1 MVIRRMNNV
10 LVKHNKI
17 LFGLFS
23 IIIIVAFVW
32 FFTPGVDGS
41 MFFGGPASDS
51 SIVGRAAGKELT
63 LKEYRKAM
71 QKQAIALALAYNA
84 SPAAFMDLSNDQIF
98 ARIVLSV
105 AAENYGL
112 TASDKEVVDFIKTLP
127 AFKDAKNNFDNAK
140 YSAYIAGN
148 LTPLNLG
155 AKDLEEAVRSM
166 LAADKLGRM
175 METAIVTDDEISLFQ
190 DMTMEKTACRMIVFD
205 AASFKNQVKVTDKEL
220 MDYYKANTKTLLT
233 EPRLKGL
240 YIKFPYSV
248 YAAKNPVKEAEA
260 KKYYE
265 ANKLDYI
272 KDGKEQP
279 FAKVKTSII
288 KKLSAEKAE
297 NAAMEDARKFRD
309 KLYSVAGESESG
321 SDQIAAFKKFAGES
335 KYTMVDTSYL
345 KRNSVH
351 VAKTGKEPLLVSA
364 LFGTSERYPV
374 AKSVRGY
381 SGAFVACVTDRI
393 AAKTA
398 DFKDV
403 KEQIRTILTARKAA
417 NLANEAARAFAAKVA
432 ASKNPAAEVS
442 RVVKGTKAKLTKLP
456 EFCYDTLNEFTKD
469 NDPARFAA
477 LNLIPATATGT
488 LSRSAD
494 LPSGGKVFIFV
505 DSRKQPTA
513 AEKNRDKAAKAEL
526 YTQMKKST
534 AVTSLQSWIFSNSAN
549 LMKQQEN
556 AR

>member
-140 YSAYIAGN
+140 YSAYIATN

-166 LAADKLGRM
+166 LAADKLGKM
-175 METAIVTDDEISLFQ
+175 MENAIITDDEISLFQ
-190 DMTMEKTACRMIVFD
+190 DMTMEKTSSRMIIFD
-205 AASFKNQVKVTDKEL
+205 AASFKNQVKVSDKEL
-220 MDYYKANTKTLLT
+220 LDYYKANEKTLLT
-233 EPRLKGL
+233 EPKLKGV

-248 YAAKNPVKEAEA
+248 YAAKNPVKDAEA

-279 FAKVKTSII
+279 FAKVKAAIV

-297 NAAMEDARKFRD
+297 AAAMEDARKFRD
-309 KLYSVAGESESG
+309 KLYNVAGESESG
-321 SDQIAAFKKFAGES
+321 NDQLAAFKKFAKES
-335 KYTMVDTSYL
+335 KYTMVDTSWL
-345 KRNSVH
+345 KRNSVE

-364 LFGTSERYPV
+364 LFGTTERYPV

-417 NLANEAARAFAAKVA
+417 NLANEAARAYAAKVA
-432 ASKNPAAEVS
+432 ASKNHAEEVS
-442 RVVKGTKAKLTKLP
+442 NALKGTKGNLSKLP
-456 EFCYDTLNEFTKD
+456 EFCYDTLNEFTKGT
-469 NDPARFAA
+469 DPARFVA

-488 LSRSAD
+488 LSRAAD
-494 LPSGGKVFIFV
+494 LPAGGKVIIFV

-513 AEKNRDKAAKAEL
+513 AEKSKDKAGKAEL
-526 YTQMKKST
+526 YGQMKKSA
-534 AVTSLQSWIFSNSAN
+534 AVNSLQSWIFSNSAN